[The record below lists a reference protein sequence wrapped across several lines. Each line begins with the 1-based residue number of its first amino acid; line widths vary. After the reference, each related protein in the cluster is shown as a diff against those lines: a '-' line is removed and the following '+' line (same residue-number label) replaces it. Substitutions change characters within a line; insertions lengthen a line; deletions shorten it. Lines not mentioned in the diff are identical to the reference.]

1 MNQPAIEVKGLG
13 KRYPREK
20 RKRAN
25 TLFGQAW
32 EQVRAPLRN
41 FRRLRARLQ
50 RGGRA
55 DDSMVWVLR
64 DVSFAVPQGGVLGII
79 GPNGAGKSTL
89 LKILSRVTDP
99 TTGEA
104 LMRGRIASLLEV
116 GTGFHEE
123 LTGRDNIFLNAA
135 ILGMTRAET
144 LQRLPAIAA
153 FSEVEQFL
161 DTPLKFYS
169 SGMKVRLAFSVAA
182 HLDPEILIIDEVLA
196 VGDLAFQKKCL
207 DRLEAVSRSGRT
219 VLFVSHH
226 MAAVAGLC
234 ERCMVLEEGRLTYD
248 GPVAEAI
255 ERYQEAVFQRA
266 HALPVAERTDRYG
279 PGRLRFTDLRING
292 GYRATVDQPVRFELS
307 FRAERSLTGVQ
318 FTLMLNRSYQE
329 VVLTIDSK
337 NQGEV
342 IDVPK
347 GESRLLIDLPFLPLA
362 PGRYLVDLWANIGS
376 GTEDGMFHAANLEI
390 EGEQTA
396 TTTLEEGVVRAPRCR
411 WELSFATP

>member
-1 MNQPAIEVKGLG
+1 MDRPAIEVSGLG

-20 RKRAN
+20 RQRAK
-25 TLFGQAW
+25 TLLEQLW
-32 EQVRAPLRN
+32 WQVRAPLRN

-50 RGGRA
+50 NGGET
-55 DDSMVWVLR
+55 DEHLVWVLR
-64 DVSFAVPQGGVLGII
+64 DVSFAVPRGGVLGII

-99 TTGEA
+99 TSGEA
-104 LMRGRIASLLEV
+104 LLRGRIASLLEV
-116 GTGFHEE
+116 GTGFHDE

-144 LQRLPAIAA
+144 QQRLPAIVA
-153 FSEVEQFL
+153 FSEVAQFL

-234 ERCMVLEEGRLTYD
+234 ERCLVLEDGRLTYD
-248 GPVAEAI
+248 GPTAGAI
-255 ERYQEAVFQRA
+255 ERYQAAVFRRA
-266 HALPVAERTDRYG
+266 DALPVAERTDRYG

-292 GYRATVDQPVRFELS
+292 GYRATVDRPVRFELA
-307 FRAERSLTGVQ
+307 FRADRPLAGVQ

-342 IDVPK
+342 IDVPA
-347 GESRLLIDLPFLPLA
+347 GESRLLIDLPYLPLA

-390 EGEQTA
+390 EGGEPSA
-396 TTTLEEGVVRAPRCR
+396 ATLEEGVVRAPRCR
-411 WELSFATP
+411 WALSAAPA